1 MRAALSGFLLEAH
14 WLLRDATRH
23 RGSPPGS
30 ALERDLEAIATARWL
45 RTERRVR
52 RGPHGGIYYS
62 GLSPETDL
70 FVYDGPEF
78 LQIEAKDL
86 SNPLSRVIATEFW
99 ARALD
104 LHLGRA
110 RDSLPESR
118 KEQFPVL
125 VIANHATD
133 ELRGA
138 CIRWGICLLEPGR
151 LPLPVLAS
159 RSDELAEPLRQA
171 GCNLQDLR
179 WAALPY
185 NDRFPRASAGV
196 LFPFGP
202 LRSKGALKALL
213 QFQQLATQR
222 SWRNELRGES
232 NACDSTLRRS
242 PPSHTS
248 ADVVCRVHAQ
258 HFPE

>member
-1 MRAALSGFLLEAH
+1 MRTALSNFLLEAH
-14 WLLRDATRH
+14 WLLRDAGRR

-30 ALERDLEAIATARWL
+30 ALERDLEAIAAARWL

-52 RGPHGGIYYS
+52 RGPHGGVYYS
-62 GLSPETDL
+62 GLTPETDL

-86 SNPLSRVIATEFW
+86 SNPLNRAIPTEFW

-118 KEQFPVL
+118 KAHFPVL
-125 VIANHATD
+125 VVSNQATD
-133 ELRGA
+133 ALRGA
-138 CIRWGICLLEPGR
+138 CVRWGIFLLEPSR

-159 RSDELAEPLRQA
+159 YPDAIRELLQRA
-171 GCNLQDLR
+171 GCSVQDLN
-179 WAALPY
+179 WASLPY
-185 NDRFPRASAGV
+185 NDRFPRNGDGV

-202 LRSKGALKALL
+202 LRSKGALTALL
-213 QFQQLATQR
+213 RFQQFAT
-222 SWRNELRGES
+222 
-232 NACDSTLRRS
+232 
-242 PPSHTS
+242 
-248 ADVVCRVHAQ
+248 HANIGGASVAARLVA
-258 HFPE
+258 

>member
-1 MRAALSGFLLEAH
+1 MRAALSSFLLEAH
-14 WLLRDATRH
+14 WLLRDASRH

-30 ALERDLEAIATARWL
+30 ALERDLEAIAAARWL

-52 RGPHGGIYYS
+52 RGPHGGVYYS

-86 SNPLSRVIATEFW
+86 SNPLSRVIPTEFW

-118 KEQFPVL
+118 KAHFPVL
-125 VIANHATD
+125 VVANQATD

-138 CIRWGICLLEPGR
+138 CIRWGLCLLEPHR
-151 LPLPVLAS
+151 LPFPVLAS
-159 RSDELAEPLRQA
+159 YPGELTDLLQQA
-171 GCNLQDLR
+171 GSCRHDLN
-179 WAALPY
+179 WASLPY
-185 NDRFPRASAGV
+185 NDRFPRDSDGV

-202 LRSKGALKALL
+202 LRSKGALTALL
-213 QFQQLATQR
+213 RFQQLATHA
-222 SWRNELRGES
+222 NFG
-232 NACDSTLRRS
+232 A
-242 PPSHTS
+242 TS
-248 ADVVCRVHAQ
+248 VMARLTA
-258 HFPE
+258 

>member
-1 MRAALSGFLLEAH
+1 MRAALSSFLLETH
-14 WLLRDATRH
+14 WLLRNASRH

-52 RGPHGGIYYS
+52 RGPHGGVYYS

-86 SNPLSRVIATEFW
+86 SNRLTRVIPTEFW

-118 KEQFPVL
+118 KEHFPVL
-125 VIANHATD
+125 VVANQATD

-138 CIRWGICLLEPGR
+138 CIRWGLCLLEPSR
-151 LPLPVLAS
+151 LPFPVLAS
-159 RSDELAEPLRQA
+159 RPDELAALLRQA
-171 GCNLQDLR
+171 GSSPQDLS
-179 WAALPY
+179 WAAFPY
-185 NDRFPRASAGV
+185 NQRFPRDSAGV

-213 QFQQLATQR
+213 RFQQLATQA
-222 SWRNELRGES
+222 SCRNELSAGTER
-232 NACDSTLRRS
+232 LR
-242 PPSHTS
+242 H
-248 ADVVCRVHAQ
+248 DVA
-258 HFPE
+258 

>member
-1 MRAALSGFLLEAH
+1 MRAALSSFLLEAH
-14 WLLRDATRH
+14 WLLRDASRQ

-52 RGPHGGIYYS
+52 RGPHGGVYYS

-70 FVYDGPEF
+70 FVYDSPEF
-78 LQIEAKDL
+78 LHIEAKDH
-86 SNPLSRVIATEFW
+86 SSPLNRAIPTEFW

-118 KEQFPVL
+118 KAHFPVL
-125 VIANHATD
+125 VISNQASD

-138 CIRWGICLLEPGR
+138 CVRWGIILLEPSR

-159 RSDELAEPLRQA
+159 YPDAIKELFQRA
-171 GCNLQDLR
+171 GCSVQDLN
-179 WAALPY
+179 WALLPY
-185 NDRFPRASAGV
+185 NDRFPRNGDGV

-202 LRSKGALKALL
+202 LRSKGALAALL
-213 QFQQLATQR
+213 RLQQFAT
-222 SWRNELRGES
+222 
-232 NACDSTLRRS
+232 
-242 PPSHTS
+242 
-248 ADVVCRVHAQ
+248 HANIGGASVATRLVA
-258 HFPE
+258 

>member
-1 MRAALSGFLLEAH
+1 MRAVLSSFLLEAH
-14 WLLRDATRH
+14 WLLRNASRH
-23 RGSPPGS
+23 RGSPAGS
-30 ALERDLEAIATARWL
+30 ALERDLEAIANARWL

-52 RGPHGGIYYS
+52 RGPHGGVYYS

-86 SNPLSRVIATEFW
+86 SKPLNRAIATEFW

-118 KEQFPVL
+118 KEHFPVL
-125 VIANHATD
+125 VVTNQATD

-138 CIRWGICLLEPGR
+138 CIRWGICLLEPSR

-159 RSDELAEPLRQA
+159 RPDELAEPLRHA
-171 GCNLQDLR
+171 GSNLQDLN

-185 NDRFPRASAGV
+185 SDRFPRGPAGV

-202 LRSKGALKALL
+202 LRSKAALKALL
-213 QFQQLATQR
+213 RFQQLATQA
-222 SWRNELRGES
+222 SWES
-232 NACDSTLRRS
+232 NRVGALNACDSTFRRS
-242 PPSHTS
+242 PRSHTP
-248 ADVVCRVHAQ
+248 ADVVACRVRAST
-258 HFPE
+258 F

>member
-1 MRAALSGFLLEAH
+1 MRAALSSFLLEAH
-14 WLLRDATRH
+14 WLLRDASRH

-52 RGPHGGIYYS
+52 RGPHGGVYYS

-86 SNPLSRVIATEFW
+86 SNPLGRVIPTEFW

-104 LHLGRA
+104 LHLGRV

-118 KEQFPVL
+118 KRHFPVL
-125 VIANHATD
+125 VVANQAAD

-138 CIRWGICLLEPGR
+138 CIRWGLCLLEPSR

-159 RSDELAEPLRQA
+159 RPDELASELRQA
-171 GCNLQDLR
+171 GSSLQDLS
-179 WAALPY
+179 WAILPY
-185 NDRFPRASAGV
+185 NDRFPRDSDGV

-202 LRSKGALKALL
+202 LRSKGALEALL
-213 QFQQLATQR
+213 RFQQLATQA
-222 SWRNELRGES
+222 SWRNELGGGAER
-232 NACDSTLRRS
+232 LRYGV
-242 PPSHTS
+242 
-248 ADVVCRVHAQ
+248 A
-258 HFPE
+258 